1 MGDNMIPQNLK
12 KTREDLELKQK
23 DLAKFFKLAPS
34 TISGWEIGKDTIPI
48 KRLIK
53 YANHFN
59 LSLDYLFGITDIN
72 KEYKPIILD
81 LNVVGKNLRNLRKNK
96 NLTRQQIADK
106 LNTHRA
112 AYSHYE
118 NAHNLI
124 PVSFLYELID
134 IYKDLSID
142 ELFNREKK

>member
-1 MGDNMIPQNLK
+1 M
-12 KTREDLELKQK
+12 
-23 DLAKFFKLAPS
+23 
-34 TISGWEIGKDTIPI
+34 
-48 KRLIK
+48 
-53 YANHFN
+53 
-59 LSLDYLFGITDIN
+59 
-72 KEYKPIILD
+72 
-81 LNVVGKNLRNLRKNK
+81 VGKNLRNLRKNK
-96 NLTRQQIADK
+96 DLTQQQIADK

-124 PVSFLYELID
+124 PVSFLYGLID

>member
-1 MGDNMIPQNLK
+1 MIPQNLK
-12 KTREDLELKQK
+12 RTREELELKQK
-23 DLAKFFKLAPS
+23 DLAEFFKLSPS

-48 KRLIK
+48 RRLIK
-53 YANHFN
+53 YANYFN

-72 KEYKPIILD
+72 KEYKPITLD
-81 LNVVGKNLRNLRKNK
+81 LKVIGKNLRNLRKN
-96 NLTRQQIADK
+96 NTLTQQQISDK

-124 PVSFLYELID
+124 PVSFLYGLTH
-134 IYKDLSID
+134 IYEDLSID
-142 ELFNREKK
+142 KLFNREKK

>member
-1 MGDNMIPQNLK
+1 MS
-12 KTREDLELKQK
+12 
-23 DLAKFFKLAPS
+23 PS

-48 KRLIK
+48 RRLIK
-53 YANHFN
+53 YANYFN

-72 KEYKPIILD
+72 KEYKPITLD
-81 LNVVGKNLRNLRKNK
+81 LKVIGKNLRNLRKN
-96 NLTRQQIADK
+96 NTLTQQQIADK

-124 PVSFLYELID
+124 PVSFLYGLTH
-134 IYKDLSID
+134 IYEDLSID
-142 ELFNREKK
+142 KLFNREKK